1 MPTKSWGRA
10 AGRRTLKKV
19 RKGPAPV
26 ERQKRV
32 RSRLREVKARI
43 PFSRI
48 GKKQTRKTI
57 RILGRKPKPNQV
69 TKIGAKTIFGTISR
83 VTASG

>member
-1 MPTKSWGRA
+1 
-10 AGRRTLKKV
+10 LKKV
-19 RKGPAPV
+19 FNGPAPV
-26 ERQKRV
+26 EAQNRAN
-32 RSRLREVKARI
+32 STLSDVKARI
-43 PFSRI
+43 PLSRM

-69 TKIGAKTIFGTISR
+69 TKIGANTIFGTISS